1 MYGLKPIP
9 TFPVK
14 PHSAN
19 EIYGTAE
26 VVPFVERAFP
36 SSLGARV
43 FVERAVGSGAKT

>member
-14 PHSAN
+14 PHSVN

-26 VVPFVERAFP
+26 AVPFVERA
-36 SSLGARV
+36 V
-43 FVERAVGSGAKT
+43 DSGAKT